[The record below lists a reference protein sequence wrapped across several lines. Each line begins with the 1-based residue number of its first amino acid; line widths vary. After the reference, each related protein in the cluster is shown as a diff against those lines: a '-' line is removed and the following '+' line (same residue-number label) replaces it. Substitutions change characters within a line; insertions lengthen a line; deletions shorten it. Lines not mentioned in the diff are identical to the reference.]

1 MKNKK
6 SICII
11 PARSGSK
18 RIKNKN
24 IINFFGKP
32 IISYT
37 IKEAIKSR
45 LYDKIIV
52 STDCKKISKI
62 SIKYGAEVPSLR
74 PKKLARS
81 SSTIN
86 EVMKFCVKKYNL
98 ENYKYLFCIFP
109 LTPLL
114 VSQDLIKAYKK
125 IMKQKVAHLISV
137 RKSTELKQKT
147 FLKKRGNI
155 LIKNFNIRNFNNTS
169 KNIFVDNGNFFIL
182 DMQRY
187 LKRFDKDFK
196 DTIGYEMINKKAN
209 DINTPDDL
217 NFLKLIYKR

>member
-1 MKNKK
+1 MNNKK

-32 IISYT
+32 IISYA

-45 LYDKIIV
+45 LFDKIIV

-74 PKKLARS
+74 PKKLAKS

-109 LTPLL
+109 SSPLL
-114 VSQDLIKAYKK
+114 VSLDLIKAHKK

-137 RKSTELKQKT
+137 RESTEFKQKT
-147 FLKKRGNI
+147 FLKKKGNI
-155 LIKNFNIRNFNNTS
+155 LIKNFNIRNLNNTS

-182 DMQRY
+182 NMQRY
-187 LKRFDKDFK
+187 LKGFNKDFK
-196 DTIGYEMINKKAN
+196 DKIGYEMVNKKAN

-217 NFLKLIYKR
+217 NFLKSIYKR